1 MYIVK
6 IKTELNT
13 IEFEIESIE
22 MLGDLTEKYQDY
34 IEIRVNKKTEKSKK
48 LVYKKKR
55 NERK

>member
-13 IEFEIESIE
+13 IEFEIDNIE

-48 LVYKKKR
+48 LVYKK
-55 NERK
+55 RK